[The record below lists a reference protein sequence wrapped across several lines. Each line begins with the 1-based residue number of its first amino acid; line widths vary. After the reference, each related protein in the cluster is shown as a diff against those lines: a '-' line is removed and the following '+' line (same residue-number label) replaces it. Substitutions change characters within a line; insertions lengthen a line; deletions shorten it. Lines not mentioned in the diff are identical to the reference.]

1 MTSPRW
7 ISAKKVAAR
16 YGTGEKW
23 PWHQQKI
30 DPRFPKGVRF
40 SNGMTRWH
48 VGLLDQYDKA
58 LVASG
63 NHGSNKQANWHTE
76 VFS

>member
-1 MTSPRW
+1 MRSNKMKPIKISFRSKATASPKW
-7 ISAKKVAAR
+7 IPAKEVAAR

-40 SNGMTRWH
+40 TNGMTRWQ
-48 VGLLDQYDKA
+48 VALLDEYDKA
-58 LVASG
+58 LS
-63 NHGSNKQANWHTE
+63 
-76 VFS
+76 

>member
-1 MTSPRW
+1 MASPKW
-7 ISAKKVAAR
+7 IPAKEVAAR

-40 SNGMTRWH
+40 TNGMTRWQ
-48 VGLLDQYDKA
+48 VALLDEYDKA
-58 LVASG
+58 L
-63 NHGSNKQANWHTE
+63 TE
-76 VFS
+76 QKSPRLR